1 MTRYQTITNLGDS
14 FLSLMGK
21 GIIPVHLLD
30 WKVYYEAYLTYLKD
44 ERKSFIKVR
53 KREVVATVAA
63 HYNISERML
72 FKVIA
77 FMEKD

>member
-1 MTRYQTITNLGDS
+1 LTRYQTITSLGDS
-14 FLSLMGK
+14 FLTLMGK

-30 WKVYYEAYLTYLKD
+30 WKVYYEAYLNRLKE
-44 ERKSFIKVR
+44 ERKTFIKVR